1 MVNRWA
7 HDGGRDAS
15 YAGDDEGDAGDAGDD
30 DGDDDAGVDGKDDD
44 VDCGISVLGLVSS
57 IDFLSGQ

>member
-1 MVNRWA
+1 MDKGNG
-7 HDGGRDAS
+7 DGNDVG
-15 YAGDDEGDAGDAGDD
+15 D
-30 DGDDDAGVDGKDDD
+30 DGDDGDGVDGKDDD